1 MSVPNTKQFTVRL
14 FLLIIACFLV
24 SIAEG
29 TAKTKKHYN
38 VILIMADDWP
48 LITMDVVAVL
58 SLKPPDWMRWRVLEP
73 SSTTAI
79 LSRFVL
85 PVG

>member
-1 MSVPNTKQFTVRL
+1 MFVLNTKQFMVRL

-38 VILIMADDWP
+38 VILIMADDSAVDNYGCYGSTFFTPPPIGCAGAYWSQVQP
-48 LITMDVVAVL
+48 LL
-58 SLKPPDWMRWRVLEP
+58 
-73 SSTTAI
+73 
-79 LSRFVL
+79 F
-85 PVG
+85 